1 LTGHSTPQDQASLK
15 SATLIVVG
23 LMPLSL
29 IEPATVTPSACVTV
43 ISTLLLRFRMSARR
57 SQPCL
62 VWEAVG
68 DHDSR

>member
-1 LTGHSTPQDQASLK
+1 
-15 SATLIVVG
+15 LIVVG

-29 IEPATVTPSACVTV
+29 IEPATATPSACVTV
-43 ISTLLLRFRMSARR
+43 ISALLLRFRMTARR

-62 VWEAVG
+62 IWQAAG